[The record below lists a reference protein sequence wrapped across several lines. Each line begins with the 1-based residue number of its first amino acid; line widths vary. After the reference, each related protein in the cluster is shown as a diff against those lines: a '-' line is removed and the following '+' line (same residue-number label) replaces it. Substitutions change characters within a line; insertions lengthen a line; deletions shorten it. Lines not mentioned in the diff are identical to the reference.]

1 MRASA
6 PDRYRAVVVIVLLSV
21 LAAAGSVLVGREMA
35 RLEAERL
42 AAATAADAVGTVA
55 EALSARVA
63 EAAVQTSAAGQ
74 DEEPATETLP
84 AGAPPSATLARD
96 WGRPV
101 LDDSGGGSVVVA
113 VYDTPAPP
121 VTVQARRDH
130 VVGYQQLP
138 LDLTATMQRLAP
150 NQGGIAVDGPRRR
163 PLSIPA
169 AGPGSAASYTVPFS
183 ADAASLWSLTV
194 WTTPPRTPLVAWAVA
209 LALLVTGGAAAGRV
223 AARQRSTRQRQAE
236 INRVQESSRAVA
248 ALAVVAQQSLD
259 LGEALPA
266 VTMELS
272 SALGLRGLAL
282 TAPATG
288 GDRPVFTWGVPPVD
302 DRSTT
307 HGLTTVPAGQ
317 TLSLRLSRG
326 GRTVADLR
334 VVAGRDLDQHDVSA
348 LTAAGELLT
357 SALVNAEA
365 YAQQRDLVH
374 RVMAIDE
381 LKSVFL
387 ATASHELRTPLVGI
401 CGYADLL
408 STHWGTLSD
417 EEARGYVERIDR
429 NAQGLSRMVEDLLDF
444 SRLERGRGPI
454 GDTRVLDLGEVVGQ
468 VMEQQP
474 DLAPD
479 HEVSYRSVSGLRVSG
494 SHEAVE
500 RIVTNLV
507 GNAAKYS
514 PVASEIQVVV
524 RDRDGRAELVID
536 DQGPGIP
543 TAEREQIFSRF
554 YRGRGDEVTRTRGT
568 GLGLA
573 IVTEFAASMGGRVRV
588 SESDSGGARFVVD
601 FPIAAPEPAAT
612 PMPDLVLSRASDD
625 GVTHDRT

>member
-1 MRASA
+1 MKASGL
-6 PDRYRAVVVIVLLSV
+6 DRYRAVVVIVLLSV

-42 AAATAADAVGTVA
+42 AAATAADAVEVVA
-55 EALSARVA
+55 KTIRARLA
-63 EAAVQTSAAGQ
+63 QAAVQTSAAGQ
-74 DEEPATETLP
+74 DEEPATEKLT
-84 AGAPPSATLARD
+84 AGAPSSVTLARD

-130 VVGYQQLP
+130 VVGYKQLP
-138 LDLTATMQRLAP
+138 LDLAATMQRLTP
-150 NQGGIAVDGPRRR
+150 DQGGIAVDGPRRR

-194 WTTPPRTPLVAWAVA
+194 WTTPPRTPLGAWAVA
-209 LALLVTGGAAAGRV
+209 LALLVIGGAAAGRV
-223 AARQRSTRQRQAE
+223 AVHQRSTRQRQAE
-236 INRVQESSRAVA
+236 MNRVQESSRAVA

-272 SALGLRGLAL
+272 SALGLRGLTL
-282 TAPATG
+282 TAPAAG
-288 GDRPVFTWGVPPVD
+288 GDRPVFSWGVPSEAGS
-302 DRSTT
+302 STAR
-307 HGLTTVPAGQ
+307 GLNAVPAGQ

-334 VVAGRDLDQHDVSA
+334 VVAGRDLDEHDVSA
-348 LTAAGELLT
+348 LAAAGELLT

-374 RVMAIDE
+374 RMKAIDE
-381 LKSVFL
+381 LKTVFI

-401 CGYADLL
+401 CGYAELL
-408 STHWGTLSD
+408 STHWGQLSD
-417 EEARGYVERIDR
+417 KEARSYVDRIDR
-429 NAQGLSRMVEDLLDF
+429 NAQGLSKMVEDLLDF
-444 SRLERGRGPI
+444 SRLERGRGPF
-454 GDTRVLDLGEVVGQ
+454 GDTRVFDLGEVVGQ

-479 HEVSYRSVSGLRVSG
+479 HQVTYRSVSGLLVSG

-514 PVASEIQVVV
+514 PVGTEIRVLV
-524 RDRDGRAELVID
+524 RHADGRAELVVD
-536 DQGPGIP
+536 DHGPGIP

-573 IVTEFAASMGGRVRV
+573 IVTEFAASMSGRVRV
-588 SESDSGGARFVVD
+588 TEAESGGARFAVD
-601 FPIAAPEPAAT
+601 FPTTTPVPDAT
-612 PMPDLVLSRASDD
+612 SATGLVLAHAPDD
-625 GVTHDRT
+625 GVPHDRT